1 MTSVQT
7 LHRYDEPR
15 VIDEP
20 AVRFGL
26 AGFALFA
33 AVGVVSAVHPPAALG
48 VLALAGVAMS
58 LSAVLNR
65 PSACGIG
72 IAGWAFAEGF
82 ALHDY
87 GQLRLTQPDLWLLAV
102 FVLACLATSVLRRQ
116 P

>member
-7 LHRYDEPR
+7 LHRRGEPR
-15 VIDEP
+15 AIDEP

-33 AVGVVSAVHPPAALG
+33 FVGVVAAVDPPAAVGVLLLLG
-48 VLALAGVAMS
+48 AAMS
-58 LSAVLNR
+58 LSTFLDRA
-65 PSACGIG
+65 SASGIG
-72 IAGWAFAEGF
+72 FAGWAFAEGF

-87 GQLRLTQPDLWLLAV
+87 GQLRLTQPDLWLMAA
-102 FVLACLATSVLRRQ
+102 FVLACLATSVLRRK